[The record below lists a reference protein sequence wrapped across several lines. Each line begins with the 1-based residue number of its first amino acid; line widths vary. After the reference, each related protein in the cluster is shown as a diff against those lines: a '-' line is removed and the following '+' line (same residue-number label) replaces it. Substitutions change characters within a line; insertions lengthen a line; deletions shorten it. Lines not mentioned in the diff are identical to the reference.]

1 MRRLLIALL
10 GVLVLQLGVV
20 QAAVAQDPTTT
31 TEPTT
36 TVAPTT
42 TVGPTTTTEPTT
54 TVAPTTTVGPTTTAP
69 GPEFGVFDRQPASG
83 PVRTVIAVKSVTP
96 CVPPAEAPNPNVT
109 VALFN
114 QRDIDQNTVT
124 VFKVFAVGADGTW
137 SGKLTVPGDA
147 ELGKYF
153 IAAACFAGVSQ
164 TEEPFLIYEEQQF
177 TVTAAA
183 GAPPAAAVPGA
194 PTVTG

>member
-1 MRRLLIALL
+1 VRRLLIALL
-10 GVLVLQLGVV
+10 GVLVLQLGLV

-31 TEPTT
+31 TT
-36 TVAPTT
+36 
-42 TVGPTTTTEPTT
+42 TT
-54 TVAPTTTVGPTTTAP
+54 TVAPTTTVGPTTTAEPTTTVAPTTTTP

-96 CVPPAEAPNPNVT
+96 CVPPADAPNPEVT

-137 SGKLTVPGDA
+137 SGKLTVPADA

-153 IAAACFAGVSQ
+153 IAAACFASVGA
-164 TEEPFLIYEEQQF
+164 EPFLIYQDQQF

-183 GAPPAAAVPGA
+183 GAPPAAAIPGA